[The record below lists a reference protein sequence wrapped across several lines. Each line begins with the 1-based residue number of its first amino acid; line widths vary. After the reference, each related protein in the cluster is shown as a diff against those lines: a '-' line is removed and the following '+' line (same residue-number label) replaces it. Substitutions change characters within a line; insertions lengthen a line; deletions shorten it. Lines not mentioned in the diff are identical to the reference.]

1 MLEIKSQH
9 LTWVGPRGRPAKFL
23 LDGCSVDSTGCLVG
37 FYWMTTRILQIFF
50 KCLKIA
56 NFIKKCNKNVYWTS
70 SKISIG
76 RLLESTGHL
85 VELLYRTTRTEDL
98 ADRFITFSS
107 PLCHAKYKKT
117 GDVYPWIKPLM
128 MLKIILIILTYATTM
143 CVYISYQLE
152 SAHSY
157 FKHTALHIFPN
168 SHFLMDNFLPLR

>member
-1 MLEIKSQH
+1 MLGIKSQH
-9 LTWVGPRGRPAKFL
+9 LTWVGPRGRPVKFL

-85 VELLYRTTRTEDL
+85 VELLYWMSTRTEDL
-98 ADRFITFSS
+98 ADCFITFSS

-128 MLKIILIILTYATTM
+128 MLKIILIILTYATTI
-143 CVYISYQLE
+143 CVYTLAISW
-152 SAHSY
+152 
-157 FKHTALHIFPN
+157 KVHTHILSTQRYTF
-168 SHFLMDNFLPLR
+168 FQTLTF